1 MKAQNK
7 AAAANAANAPA
18 SVEPATNE
26 KKRQSTASDEDLQT
40 PALKR
45 SRSHG
50 SAVENGMDALLA
62 AAAIGDAA
70 SPADT
75 TQDTSRPPSAYSQSS
90 PAPSPYSLPSVLQP
104 FDIASATTSDL
115 GQFRDAL
122 VASLTQGKDQM
133 TRLQT
138 FLDNGEVMLGQL
150 EALLAQDRTEFEQQ
164 LAALP
169 TTAAVPI
176 KLRKS

>member
-7 AAAANAANAPA
+7 TAAANASTEAT
-18 SVEPATNE
+18 TNE

-45 SRSHG
+45 SRSHN

-70 SPADT
+70 SPNEAA
-75 TQDTSRPPSAYSQSS
+75 QEASRPPSTYSQSS
-90 PAPSPYSLPSVLQP
+90 PAPSPYSLPSVLQS
-104 FDIASATTSDL
+104 FDPASATATDL
-115 GQFRDAL
+115 SQFRDAL
-122 VASLTQGKDQM
+122 ISSLTQGKDQM

-150 EALLAQDRTEFEQQ
+150 EALLAQDRSEFESQ

-169 TTAAVPI
+169 TAAAVPI
-176 KLRKS
+176 QLRKAGS